1 MHTLVKVSGFRG
13 KTTVVLTLAALL
25 LVMSGAAGFGSDSAS
40 ARAIFSNCLVDDS
53 NGNQLQFDKTT
64 GSYTFTNCGDFT
76 LSGVGTVT
84 IKGSTITLKHVAA
97 DRRLY
102 AEVDETIK
110 KGSASLA
117 VYPSGVLR
125 TIMDRNTVGDICG
138 CWTM

>member
-13 KTTVVLTLAALL
+13 KTTVVLTLVALL
-25 LVMSGAAGFGSDSAS
+25 LMMSGVVGFGSDSAS
-40 ARAIFSNCLVDDS
+40 AKAVFSNCIIDDS

-64 GSYTFTNCGDFT
+64 GAYTFTNCGNFT

-84 IKGSTITLKHVAA
+84 IKGSTITLKHVAS

-102 AEVDETIK
+102 AEVDETNK

-117 VYPSGVLR
+117 VYPGGVLR
-125 TIMDRNTVGDICG
+125 TIMDRNTANDMCG
-138 CWTM
+138 CLAM

>member
-1 MHTLVKVSGFRG
+1 MHTLVKVNGFRG
-13 KTTVVLTLAALL
+13 KTTVVLTLLALL
-25 LVMSGAAGFGSDSAS
+25 LMLSGVAGFGADSAS
-40 ARAIFSNCLVDDS
+40 AKAIPSNCIVDDS

-64 GSYTFTNCGDFT
+64 GAYTFTDCGNFT

-84 IKGSTITLKHVAA
+84 IKGSTITLKHVAS

-102 AEVDETIK
+102 AEVDETNK

-125 TIMDRNTVGDICG
+125 TIMDRNTVGDVCA
-138 CWTM
+138 CQTM

>member
-1 MHTLVKVSGFRG
+1 MHTLVKVNGFRG
-13 KTTVVLTLAALL
+13 KTTVVLILVALL
-25 LVMSGAAGFGSDSAS
+25 LMMSGATGFGANSAN
-40 ARAIFSNCLVDDS
+40 AKAIFSNCIVDDS

-64 GSYTFTNCGDFT
+64 GAYTFTHCGDFT

-102 AEVDETIK
+102 AEVDETNK

-125 TIMDRNTVGDICG
+125 TIMDRNTVGDVCG
-138 CWTM
+138 CQAM

>member
-13 KTTVVLTLAALL
+13 KTTVVLTLLALL
-25 LVMSGAAGFGSDSAS
+25 LMMSGVAGFGGAS
-40 ARAIFSNCLVDDS
+40 AKAIPSNCIVDDS

-64 GSYTFTNCGDFT
+64 GAYTFTNCGNFT

-84 IKGSTITLKHVAA
+84 IKGSTITLKHVSS

-102 AEVDETIK
+102 AEVDETNK

-125 TIMDRNTVGDICG
+125 TIMDRNTVGDVCG
-138 CWTM
+138 CQAM